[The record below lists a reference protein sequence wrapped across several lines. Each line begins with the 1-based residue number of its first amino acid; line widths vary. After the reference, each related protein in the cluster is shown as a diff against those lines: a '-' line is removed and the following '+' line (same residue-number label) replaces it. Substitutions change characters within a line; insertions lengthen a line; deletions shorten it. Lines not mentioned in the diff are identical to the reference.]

1 MYSFV
6 LHYVESVIQ
15 QFSCKCLAMTDK
27 QLIRSCGRQNVPLVT
42 KLKSTKGL
50 HLLHNFSETTNTVI
64 SLTDSRNPSYLCVMP
79 LFMRSLRQC
88 PRARINHCA
97 SSTSSA
103 LNWSSLPVFMFLNIM
118 LLLCSFSLP
127 GFYRHSNAQ
136 LVGRFNSTEL
146 S

>member
-88 PRARINHCA
+88 PWARINHCA
-97 SSTSSA
+97 
-103 LNWSSLPVFMFLNIM
+103 
-118 LLLCSFSLP
+118 LLDVICIKLVQFA
-127 GFYRHSNAQ
+127 GFHVLKHYAVTLQ
-136 LVGRFNSTEL
+136 LQLAWILQTQ
-146 S
+146 